1 MRVQVEKGFSYSGK
15 DFLTSGITGEPLEA
29 YIFMGPIYYQKLKHM
44 VVDKMHARV
53 SRPTCLPTA
62 HAASVLSM
70 CINLQAIVARCSLA
84 VLQHCSVMHGLGRHG
99 GLMHP

>member
-1 MRVQVEKGFSYSGK
+1 MLQVRQGFSYSGK

-53 SRPTCLPTA
+53 RPQLWCTQDRLVHTA
-62 HAASVLSM
+62 G
-70 CINLQAIVARCSLA
+70 QP
-84 VLQHCSVMHGLGRHG
+84 GW
-99 GLMHP
+99 